1 MTGSTPSTLGS
12 AISITKGKKHEVS
25 ASPSSKAVR
34 LIGIDDLRNDDSIRY
49 TDDPVG
55 VEAVPEDILIAWD
68 GANAGTIGF
77 SKSGYIGSTIA
88 RLRVRHGAQLFTP
101 FIGAYLKSKFEYL
114 RQTSTGATIPHINR
128 NALESI
134 PLPAVTYNDQI
145 RIAHLLSKVEG
156 LIARR
161 KQQLAQ
167 LDAMLKGVFL
177 EMFGDPV
184 RNEKGWDKAPLEQ
197 FGSINRGI
205 SKHRPRN
212 DPQLLGG
219 RHPLIQTGEVSNAGT
234 YITAYTQTYSD
245 IGFAQSKPWP
255 AGTLC
260 ITIAANI
267 AQTGILTFDA
277 CFPDSVV
284 GFTADKA
291 QSNTL
296 YVLGL
301 FWFFQ
306 AILEKNAPAA
316 AQKNINLEILRRLE
330 VPKPPV
336 ELQNKFA
343 DAVEK
348 IEALKSRYQQT
359 LTDLETLY
367 AALSQSAFKGEL
379 DLSRIPLPT
388 VTISG
393 HTVETNTSVTGSV
406 RVTAF
411 AFPDLGLPASTLAD
425 EAPRLQ
431 LLTTWLGVWQAHFG
445 AQPFVLQDFLNAA
458 EARLAELYPEDDLE
472 LGMAAYEQIKT
483 WVFAA
488 LDAGQLVQ
496 ELEPASKRIAL
507 KHAHA

>member
-1 MTGSTPSTLGS
+1 M
-12 AISITKGKKHEVS
+12 
-25 ASPSSKAVR
+25 
-34 LIGIDDLRNDDSIRY
+34 
-49 TDDPVG
+49 
-55 VEAVPEDILIAWD
+55 AWD

-316 AQKNINLEILRRLE
+316 AQKNINLEILRGLE

-336 ELQNKFA
+336 ELQNQFA
-343 DAVEK
+343 DAAEK

-379 DLSRIPLPT
+379 DLSRIPLPAAAPEPMPTEAAPVT
-388 VTISG
+388 VDLDVS
-393 HTVETNTSVTGSV
+393 TSPL
-406 RVTAF
+406 
-411 AFPDLGLPASTLAD
+411 PDLGLTAGALAD
-425 EAPRLQ
+425 EAGRLALLTAWLEAWQTHLGTRPFGLPAFLDATQTRLQ
-431 LLTTWLGVWQAHFG
+431 T
-445 AQPFVLQDFLNAA
+445 
-458 EARLAELYPEDDLE
+458 LYPESERE
-472 LGMAAYEQIKT
+472 LGMAAYEQIKD

-488 LDAGQLVQ
+488 H
-496 ELEPASKRIAL
+496 ASG
-507 KHAHA
+507 